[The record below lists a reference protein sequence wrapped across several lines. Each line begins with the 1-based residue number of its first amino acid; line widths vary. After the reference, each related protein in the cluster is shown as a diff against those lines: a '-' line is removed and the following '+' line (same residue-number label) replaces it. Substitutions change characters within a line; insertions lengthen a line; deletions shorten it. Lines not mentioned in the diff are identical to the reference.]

1 MNMARRRPVAGTKP
15 CLKTSESRPWFAERE
30 ELTPHVERI
39 FVEESRKHNAPSK
52 DACRTVAS
60 ALMVVRA
67 RVTAVRQDTLTPSI
81 KRAHKS
87 AMALHGHL
95 QPLRQRLAGRFYELE
110 EMGLDAEPHN
120 AELTLLDAAVE
131 TVEELFPALDRL
143 APWPDRDP
151 SLFIAEKV
159 REAWEEAN
167 NGRSPKSKDAG
178 GPLVNVVTRLL
189 ALVLYEQKQ
198 KPKSETVSARLKLR
212 RNSKLGQIQRAKNVP
227 RPD

>member
-1 MNMARRRPVAGTKP
+1 MNMARSLPVARTKP
-15 CLKTSESRPWFAERE
+15 CLKPSESRSWFAERE

-81 KRAHKS
+81 QRAHKS
-87 AMALHGHL
+87 AMALHHHL
-95 QPLRQRLAGRFYELE
+95 QPLRQRLADRFYELE
-110 EMGLDAEPHN
+110 AMGLEAIGLDAEPLN

-131 TVEELFPALDRL
+131 AVEALVPALDRL

-159 REAWEEAN
+159 REAWAEAN

-189 ALVLYEQKQ
+189 ALVLKKQ
-198 KPKSETVSARLKLR
+198 KPETVSARLKLR
-212 RNSKLGQIQRAKNVP
+212 RGNFQSWDKFRG
-227 RPD
+227 